1 MRALGVILAASLV
14 AFVVWLFV
22 RPDPRLEQAAAPEFT
37 ETELPT
43 ADDAA
48 AMASDVPADTT
59 EDIAEE
65 EQAAATMEEEVEPV
79 PVAMTFATN
88 AERIAELVQNAPWV
102 SAGNDGPVLYVL
114 SFRTCPTCLAF
125 KEGEQ
130 DALMEA
136 GVDMRWIIYAR
147 RDREGRERSSTEERA
162 VQAELWLTRDW
173 HLFQDW
179 YYTDPDTFYVTTQL
193 PPVAEEDPRRSA
205 AVEDARALVDTLAEL
220 YAEDGIDLAIPTLLW
235 QQDGVWTTYV
245 GYDEA
250 SFAPVRAYLTGQ

>member
-1 MRALGVILAASLV
+1 MRAFAIILLVSLL
-14 AFVVWLFV
+14 AFGAWLFL
-22 RPDPRLEQAAAPEFT
+22 RPDPRLEQAAAPEYP

-48 AMASDVPADTT
+48 DVASDVE
-59 EDIAEE
+59 EDAAEDVAE
-65 EQAAATMEEEVEPV
+65 DEQAVAAMEDDEEPV

-88 AERIAELVQNAPWV
+88 ADEVAALFENAPWV
-102 SAGNDGPVLYVL
+102 SAGNEGPALYVL
-114 SFRTCPTCLAF
+114 SFRSCPTCLAF

-136 GVDMRWIIYAR
+136 GVDMRWLIYAR

-179 YYTDPDTFYVTTQL
+179 YYSDPDTFYVTTQL
-193 PPVAEEDPRRSA
+193 PPVAEEDPIRAA
-205 AVEDARALVDTLAEL
+205 AVEEARALVDTLADL

-245 GYDEA
+245 GYDEE
-250 SFAPVRAYLTGQ
+250 SFALVRAYLTGQ